1 MEDASDASESNSD
14 VSIDPELKEQCE
26 AAKDSQGLY
35 TLETNTYQ
43 TSVLNS
49 LLSSLNMRL
58 EHTQSVI
65 VTIRKREKE
74 KAALEKELKKRQA
87 AQAKEDARNQKKQ
100 QQLLE
105 KQRKKRIDEINA

>member
-1 MEDASDASESNSD
+1 MDEGSDAYDSNSD
-14 VSIDPELKEQCE
+14 VSIDPELRERCD
-26 AAKDSQGLY
+26 AARDSQGLY
-35 TLETNTYQ
+35 SLETNTYQ

-58 EHTQSVI
+58 EHTQNVI

-87 AQAKEDARNQKKQ
+87 A
-100 QQLLE
+100 
-105 KQRKKRIDEINA
+105 